1 MNMKKK
7 KAGRRALAIVIV
19 TTLLTGCQSNA
30 GSSAETE
37 ALKEQIAQLEKQI
50 AALEQQAAN
59 NNAANNNVTKD
70 NAADEVPPAAETAPA
85 QTDTSVGNSQQPD
98 ASDEGLTTYTMQ
110 ELESMV
116 GAFVQKADAAA
127 PSGSAAQDLEQFFA
141 LKQEEKQIDDLL
153 DHHEDELEEL
163 YKVQSLTREDYK
175 RLERELERLEDK
187 LDAAEDQLEYMFGID
202 D

>member
-19 TTLLTGCQSNA
+19 ATLLTGCQSNA

-98 ASDEGLTTYTMQ
+98 ASD
-110 ELESMV
+110 V
-116 GAFVQKADAAA
+116 
-127 PSGSAAQDLEQFFA
+127 P
-141 LKQEEKQIDDLL
+141 
-153 DHHEDELEEL
+153 
-163 YKVQSLTREDYK
+163 
-175 RLERELERLEDK
+175 
-187 LDAAEDQLEYMFGID
+187 
-202 D
+202 

>member
-7 KAGRRALAIVIV
+7 RARRRALAIVIV
-19 TTLLTGCQSNA
+19 TTLLTGCQSTA

-59 NNAANNNVTKD
+59 NNAANNSVTKD
-70 NAADEVPPAAETAPA
+70 NAADEA
-85 QTDTSVGNSQQPD
+85 
-98 ASDEGLTTYTMQ
+98 LTTYTMQ

-127 PSGSAAQDLEQFFA
+127 LSGSAAQDLEQFFA

>member
-59 NNAANNNVTKD
+59 NNAANNSVTKD

-85 QTDTSVGNSQQPD
+85 QTDTSVVNSQQPD

>member
-7 KAGRRALAIVIV
+7 KARRRALAIVIV

-59 NNAANNNVTKD
+59 NNVANNNVANNSVTKD
-70 NAADEVPPAAETAPA
+70 NAADEA
-85 QTDTSVGNSQQPD
+85 
-98 ASDEGLTTYTMQ
+98 LTTYTMQ

-127 PSGSAAQDLEQFFA
+127 LSGSAAQDLEQFFA

-153 DHHEDELEEL
+153 DHHEDELEDL

>member
-7 KAGRRALAIVIV
+7 RARRRALAIVIV
-19 TTLLTGCQSNA
+19 TTLLTGCQSTA

-59 NNAANNNVTKD
+59 NNVANNNAANNSVTKD
-70 NAADEVPPAAETAPA
+70 NAVDEA
-85 QTDTSVGNSQQPD
+85 
-98 ASDEGLTTYTMQ
+98 LTTYTMQ

-141 LKQEEKQIDDLL
+141 LKQEEKEIDDLL
-153 DHHEDELEEL
+153 DHHEDELEDL

-175 RLERELERLEDK
+175 QLERELERLEDK